1 MGRFGLSFSVRAADV
16 DETMSPSLCPED
28 AVQQV
33 SARKAAAIPADG
45 DTLVLAADTIVVC
58 GGQILGKPHS
68 QAEAAEMLRLLS
80 GREHQ
85 VITAV
90 TLRQGERVLTRAE
103 TTRVWFDPLDE
114 AAIAAYIASGEPMD
128 KAGAYGIQGLASIF
142 VDKLDGDYYNVMGL
156 PLCTLAQMLWQFGI
170 NIL

>member
-1 MGRFGLSFSVRAADV
+1 
-16 DETMSPSLCPED
+16 MSPSLCPED

-33 SARKAAAIPADG
+33 SARKAAAIPADA

-90 TLRQGERVLTRAE
+90 TLRQGERVLTRTE

-128 KAGAYGIQGLASIF
+128 KAGAYGIQGLASAFIPRIQ
-142 VDKLDGDYYNVMGL
+142 GDYFNVMGL
-156 PLCTLAQMLWQFGI
+156 PLCLLGHMLAEFDVQLLGGR
-170 NIL
+170 L